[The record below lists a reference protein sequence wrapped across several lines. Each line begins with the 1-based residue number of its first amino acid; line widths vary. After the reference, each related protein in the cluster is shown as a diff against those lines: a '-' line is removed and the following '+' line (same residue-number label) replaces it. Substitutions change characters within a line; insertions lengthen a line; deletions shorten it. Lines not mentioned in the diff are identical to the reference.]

1 MSFHNHFK
9 IARITSI
16 NDEVWAS
23 QSFSTVRGK
32 VIVAI
37 IFASDLIANKVACSF
52 ALVVS
57 QPIKNSAFDLVAF
70 MRSFLRERRKSR
82 VK

>member
-37 IFASDLIANKVACSF
+37 IFASDL
-52 ALVVS
+52 
-57 QPIKNSAFDLVAF
+57 
-70 MRSFLRERRKSR
+70 
-82 VK
+82 

>member
-37 IFASDLIANKVACSF
+37 ISASD
-52 ALVVS
+52 
-57 QPIKNSAFDLVAF
+57 
-70 MRSFLRERRKSR
+70 
-82 VK
+82 